1 MQSAAW
7 LCRTVQ
13 IMSIFYEVIKYKL
26 RSEGNHLFVKT
37 FLVCF
42 WFYST
47 CVFKQDF
54 LTHWQNKKIMSERKM
69 VTCPF
74 ANCCFANVHF
84 ACQCLQWFCL
94 WHEVS
99 TTHNYIYLI
108 LLAMTPTK
116 KSHTHAYTTLFKL
129 QIRLMKLGN
138 CPNTLAKRLKML
150 AKRRLTKRLL
160 I

>member
-1 MQSAAW
+1 
-7 LCRTVQ
+7 
-13 IMSIFYEVIKYKL
+13 
-26 RSEGNHLFVKT
+26 
-37 FLVCF
+37 
-42 WFYST
+42 
-47 CVFKQDF
+47 
-54 LTHWQNKKIMSERKM
+54 M

-74 ANCCFANVHF
+74 ANCRFTNVHF
-84 ACQCLQWFCL
+84 ACQCLKWFCL

-160 I
+160 IEKHIKYSEVVWLSFLFFFFFFISFFRANNTKKISKGSPRKWMSNFTRNVKKQVQFWKFHV

>member
-1 MQSAAW
+1 
-7 LCRTVQ
+7 
-13 IMSIFYEVIKYKL
+13 
-26 RSEGNHLFVKT
+26 
-37 FLVCF
+37 
-42 WFYST
+42 
-47 CVFKQDF
+47 
-54 LTHWQNKKIMSERKM
+54 MSERKM

-74 ANCCFANVHF
+74 ANCRFTNVHF
-84 ACQCLQWFCL
+84 ACQCLKWFCL

-160 I
+160 IEKHIKYSEVVWLSFLFFFFLFYFFFYLTIKKNYWSLDSIAQDTPLLEKKKK

>member
-1 MQSAAW
+1 
-7 LCRTVQ
+7 
-13 IMSIFYEVIKYKL
+13 
-26 RSEGNHLFVKT
+26 
-37 FLVCF
+37 
-42 WFYST
+42 
-47 CVFKQDF
+47 
-54 LTHWQNKKIMSERKM
+54 MSERKI

-84 ACQCLQWFCL
+84 AWQCLKWFCL

-116 KSHTHAYTTLFKL
+116 TFHAHAYTTLCKL

-150 AKRRLTKRLL
+150 AKRRLTKWLL
-160 I
+160 IEKHIKYSEVVWLSFSILFLFYFFFYRTFKKNYWSLDSIAAHT